1 MPANL
6 ERLPVA
12 LVGAGYWGRNLA
24 RNLSAAS
31 ETSLGW
37 VIDPDVASAA
47 RLAAPTGASVGA
59 TLDEAL
65 ADDAVRA
72 VAIATP
78 AATHYELTMA
88 ALNAGK
94 HVLVE
99 KPIASSYEQGVEMV
113 QEAGRRGLVLMVDH
127 TFCYTPV
134 VQKIREV
141 VRDGTLGD
149 ILFVDAVR
157 INLGLVR
164 PDVDV
169 LWDLAPHDLSILDFV
184 LPDGFRPLAVAA
196 HGADPIGAGRA
207 CVAYLT
213 LTMPDGAIAHSHVN
227 WLSPTKVR
235 TTVIGGSKRTLIW
248 DDVNPSQRLA
258 IYDRG
263 VDLQYDMSQLGQEER
278 AAALVSY
285 RSGDMVAPALPEREA
300 LLGVLRE
307 FASAVREDRAPATDG
322 NAGLRVLDLLDSA
335 SRSMSFHGATVP
347 LRGTR

>member
-1 MPANL
+1 MPEEFDPL
-6 ERLPVA
+6 TVA

-24 RNLSAAS
+24 RNLAAAS
-31 ETSLGW
+31 ETALRW
-37 VIDPDVASAA
+37 VIDPDVASATS
-47 RLAAPTGASVGA
+47 LAAPAGASVGA
-59 TLDEAL
+59 SLDEAL

-78 AATHYELTMA
+78 AATHYDLTMS
-88 ALNAGK
+88 ALDAGM

-113 QEAGRRGLVLMVDH
+113 QEAERRGLVLMVDH

-263 VDLQYDMSQLGQEER
+263 VDLQYDMSQLGQDER

-285 RSGDMVAPALPEREA
+285 RSGDMIAPALPEREA
-300 LLGVLRE
+300 LREVLRE
-307 FASAVREDRAPATDG
+307 FASAIREGRAPATDG
-322 NAGLRVLDLLDSA
+322 HAGLRVLDLLDSA
-335 SRSMSFHGATVP
+335 SRSMAFHGATVP
-347 LRGTR
+347 LRGVR